1 MIRGSATGRWDMS
14 RSGCR
19 AIPTSARNWTFLVD
33 TTLTS
38 LRIILAAVVSGGR
51 TAATEAAAQAGARA
65 RWIRIIPQ
73 REETAR
79 TEAMARMARRE
90 VRVQM
95 RRPCKSA
102 LRSEQETIRYFRSRY
117 LPRAARSS
125 IWLIRR
131 EGP

>member
-38 LRIILAAVVSGGR
+38 LRIILAAVVSAGR
-51 TAATEAAAQAGARA
+51 TAATEATAQAEAWA

-79 TEAMARMARRE
+79 AGATAPIGRAGGREQLVRARE
-90 VRVQM
+90 
-95 RRPCKSA
+95 
-102 LRSEQETIRYFRSRY
+102 
-117 LPRAARSS
+117 
-125 IWLIRR
+125 
-131 EGP
+131 